1 MPIWF
6 DPGRTPVND
15 DSRRLRGGSFLSP
28 PFSLRAADRVK
39 YLHSGFESEDIGF
52 RVVWSLEEGQD

>member
-1 MPIWF
+1 M
-6 DPGRTPVND
+6 ND